1 MWQQFTSSFFNKVD
15 TKGRV
20 SIPALWRKA
29 LELRNAEGN
38 IVLVPGF
45 RDKNCVEGYA
55 PDEYQRMSAA
65 VSRMHPSDPN
75 RRKLEYRLMGR
86 ALPLQLDDN
95 GRIVLPKE
103 MRDRF
108 DLGGDV
114 AFVGTGDSFQI
125 WSKARYDEMIAPLD
139 DDEDFDALSAM
150 PWDGPEASL

>member
-1 MWQQFTSSFFNKVD
+1 
-15 TKGRV
+15 
-20 SIPALWRKA
+20 
-29 LELRNAEGN
+29 
-38 IVLVPGF
+38 
-45 RDKNCVEGYA
+45 
-55 PDEYQRMSAA
+55 MSAA

-125 WSKARYDEMIAPLD
+125 WSKTRYDEMIAPLD

-150 PWDGPEASL
+150 PWDPPGAAP